1 MAEDKKKVIVYA
13 DWITK
18 FEALEDAEAGK
29 LIKHFFRY
37 INDLNPKYP
46 DRITEISFIDIQN
59 TLKRDLIKWEK
70 RAEKSREN
78 GMSGGRPKNLIKP
91 KETNQVI
98 LEPTKPVNDSVSD
111 SVSVNVKDNKYNI
124 SPEVKKLRGDCKN
137 YFLDYYLQKKG
148 SEFYWSTKDAA
159 NLNKLIAKV
168 EFKVKEKNGS
178 NYTNEDILVGFKLI
192 LSNIKDN
199 WIIDNL
205 SIPNIN
211 SKFNEIFTQ
220 ITNGKTS
227 KDKYASSEFRN

>member
-13 DWITK
+13 DWISK

-98 LEPTKPVNDSVSD
+98 LEPTKPVSVSVSD
-111 SVSVNVKDNKYNI
+111 SVNGSVSDI
-124 SPEVKKLRGDCKN
+124 VKKEIIN
-137 YFLDYYLQKKG
+137 IPPIQEFLDYCKTIKEINFKQYEFSLKTKYETWVDDKWKDGNGNKIKNWKTKIKSVIPYLKPTEQKQE
-148 SEFYWSTKDAA
+148 SH
-159 NLNKLIAKV
+159 NP
-168 EFKVKEKNGS
+168 NGH
-178 NYTNEDILVGFKLI
+178 
-192 LSNIKDN
+192 IKP
-199 WIIDNL
+199 I
-205 SIPNIN
+205 
-211 SKFNEIFTQ
+211 
-220 ITNGKTS
+220 
-227 KDKYASSEFRN
+227 